1 MAVAN
6 SVLRATEL
14 NFNTI
19 KSNLITFMKAKP
31 EFSDYDFEGSALNH
45 LVDLLAYNTY
55 YNAVYTNMTT
65 NEMFLDSAQLRNNV
79 VARAKMLGYTPTSA
93 KGAEATLDVT
103 ITPATNVASITIA
116 SNTLFTSSL
125 DGIDYKFTT
134 DRAYTLLQSEG
145 YQANNII
152 IKEGEPVQERVTVD
166 TSTNQRFIL
175 GNGNIDTRSISVK
188 IQTSSSN
195 SSVRTFAQASDLT
208 DVSATS
214 LVYFIQENEDGRYEL
229 LFGDNVLGKQLDN
242 GNIVVVNYRVVN
254 GSVTNGANN
263 FTSPSTLGGQSNFT
277 VTVATAARQGSNAE
291 SIDSIKFNAPKNYQR
306 QGRAVVKADYSRLLL
321 AEAPD
326 LQAVNVWGGEENNP
340 PVYGKVYIAAKPL
353 DGNLLSD
360 QRKNELKDILR
371 NRNMVS
377 VEPEFV
383 DATFLYIV
391 PTISVSYNKAL
402 TTLDAGAISNKV
414 ITAVNNFE
422 NSQLSLFDKNF
433 RESTF
438 VKAVTDSDVSIV
450 STRTTFRMMKRF
462 TPNAGTATSYNFA
475 FNNGIHHPHDGHIYA
490 ISSTGF
496 TFNGQT
502 TFIDDDGRGN
512 LRLYYLGDNNT
523 RQYTSN
529 DAGSVN
535 YATGLVTLENVNI
548 TSTSSIEITANPDI
562 NDINTVRNS
571 IILLTGTNITVIN
584 DETGAVENRV
594 LSATTTGTST
604 SITTSYTGT
613 TQTGTTS
620 GVSGTYY

>member
-93 KGAEATLDVT
+93 KGSEATLDVT
-103 ITPATNVASITIA
+103 ITPATNVASVTIA

-145 YQANNII
+145 YQANNIL

-175 GNGNIDTRSISVK
+175 GNDNIDTRSITVK

-195 SSVRTFAQASDLT
+195 SSVRTFSQASDLT

-229 LFGDNVLGKQLDN
+229 LFGDDVLGKQLDN

-291 SIDSIKFNAPKNYQR
+291 GIDSIKFNAPKNYQR

-340 PVYGKVYIAAKPL
+340 PIYGKVYIAAKPT

-360 QRKNELKDILR
+360 QRKTELKDILR
-371 NRNMVS
+371 TRNMVS

-383 DATFLYIV
+383 DATFLYVV
-391 PTISVSYNKAL
+391 PTISVSYDKAL
-402 TTLDAGAISNKV
+402 TTLDAGAISNRV
-414 ITAVNNFE
+414 VTAVNNFE

-438 VKAVTDSDVSIV
+438 VKAVTDADVSIV
-450 STRTTFRMMKRF
+450 STRTTFTMMKRF

-475 FNNGIHHPHDGHIYA
+475 FNNGIHHPHEGHIYA

-502 TFIDDDGRGN
+502 TYIDDDGRGN

-523 RQYTSN
+523 RQYTST

-571 IILLTGTNITVIN
+571 IILLAGTSITVVN
-584 DETGAVENRV
+584 NETGAVESRV
-594 LSATTTGTST
+594 TSVSTSGTTT

>member
-19 KSNLITFMKAKP
+19 KRNLITFLRAKP

-263 FTSPSTLGGQSNFT
+263 FTSPQTLGGQSNFT

-548 TSTSSIEITANPDI
+548 TSTSSIEISANPDI